1 MSQLIKGRRVLIL
14 PMSAD
19 SPALFEEIFAVTD
32 LQAARQAF
40 EMARLFQGA
49 VESNGHFSLNNATQI
64 ARQQPNMQIVQPLD
78 TTLGQ
83 NHDRVSEMINRV
95 VGVLSN
101 FLNMAI
107 PPKQYEQLRASITY
121 AFVNL
126 NGQRTDG
133 WIFYEKESKW
143 STTYQYNILYAV
155 QNPSTGAFIYGIPMG
170 MTIKVNREYERVLFI
185 TIKDEVSYTVRI
197 EALKV
202 LEPLTSA
209 IQTRARMYLRQEAL
223 ALPQER
229 TPHTVQ

>member
-1 MSQLIKGRRVLIL
+1 MSHLIKGRRLLLL

-19 SPALFEEIFAVTD
+19 NPALFEEIFAITD
-32 LQAARQAF
+32 LQAARQGF
-40 EMARLFQGA
+40 EMARVFQGA
-49 VESNGHFSLNNATQI
+49 VENNGHFSLSRAIQV
-64 ARQQPNMQIVQPLD
+64 AQQQPQMQIVTPLD
-78 TTLGQ
+78 QTLSQ

-95 VGVLSN
+95 VGVMSN
-101 FLNMAI
+101 FLDMAI
-107 PPKQYEQLRASITY
+107 PPKQYEQLVASITY

-143 STTYQYNILYAV
+143 STTYQYNIMYAV
-155 QNPSTGAFIYGIPMG
+155 QNPSTGAFVYGIPMG

-202 LEPLTSA
+202 LEPLRSA
-209 IQTRARMYLRQEAL
+209 VQARAL
-223 ALPQER
+223 AYLQAALPA
-229 TPHTVQ
+229 

>member
-1 MSQLIKGRRVLIL
+1 MSYLIKGRKLMIL

-32 LQAARQAF
+32 LRAAQQAF
-40 EMARLFQGA
+40 AMARVFQGA
-49 VESNGHFSLNNATQI
+49 VENNGYFNLGRAKQI
-64 ARQQPNMQIVQPLD
+64 ASQQPNMQIVNALD
-78 TTLGQ
+78 RTLSQ
-83 NHDRVSEMINRV
+83 NHDRVSEMISRV
-95 VGVLSN
+95 VGTLSD

-107 PPKQYEQLRASITY
+107 PQKQYEQLQASITY

-133 WIFYEKESKW
+133 WIFYEKETKW
-143 STTYQYNILYAV
+143 STTYQYNILYAI
-155 QNPSTGAFIYGIPMG
+155 QNPSTGQFVYGIPMG

-185 TIKDEVSYTVRI
+185 TIKDEVSYSVRI

-209 IQTRARMYLRQEAL
+209 IQTRAHTYLQGTAR
-223 ALPQER
+223 
-229 TPHTVQ
+229 